1 MKSFNKLR
9 QEYLNKGLNV
19 AYIRSGKK
27 YSISIVNVPFVV
39 EGIEHETNTCQL
51 TGYYN
56 IYDKEQLQDVDT
68 MYQRV
73 IDSYREQYAN
83 NETMLSYVDN
93 I

>member
-1 MKSFNKLR
+1 MKTFSKLR
-9 QEYLNKGLNV
+9 QEYLNKGLNL

-39 EGIEHETNTCQL
+39 EGIEHETGTCQL

-56 IYDKEQLQDVDT
+56 IYDKAQLQDVD
-68 MYQRV
+68 MMFERV
-73 IDSYREQYAN
+73 INSYKEQYAT